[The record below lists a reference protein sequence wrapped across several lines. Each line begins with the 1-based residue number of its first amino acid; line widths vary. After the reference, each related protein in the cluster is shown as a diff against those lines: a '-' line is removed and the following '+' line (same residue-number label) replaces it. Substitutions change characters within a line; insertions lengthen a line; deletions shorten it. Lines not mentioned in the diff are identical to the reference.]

1 MRWLFGHPGECP
13 GDGRSHGY
21 FWKRFVSDAS
31 FDILNIRLKNW
42 RGCRRK
48 SIAEKADQVTLG
60 PPFAFR
66 LGWVV
71 GPGQGRCIPVL
82 IQRPALAS
90 YVGSRCYQTDSSFI
104 IYPFII
110 CSFPSH
116 GPWWLM
122 RSPALVR
129 ASRQSFLKCAI
140 LGPSTPSG

>member
-48 SIAEKADQVTLG
+48 SIAEKADQVTNPGTPVCLSTWLG
-60 PPFAFR
+60 
-66 LGWVV
+66 
-71 GPGQGRCIPVL
+71 C
-82 IQRPALAS
+82 
-90 YVGSRCYQTDSSFI
+90 GSRARQVYSCAHPMAGIGLLRGQQVLPDRLFLHYLS
-104 IYPFII
+104 I

-129 ASRQSFLKCAI
+129 ASRRSFLRCAI